1 MSVPEVPWVEVA
13 WAAHD
18 RQVVVRLPYRP
29 GLTAT
34 EAVEECGLRSRCR
47 DLPDTLDLG
56 VWGRP
61 VDAGHELAPGDRVEV
76 YRPLVYD
83 PKEERRRRASL
94 SRRAAA
100 RS

>member
-1 MSVPEVPWVEVA
+1 MPEAPWVEVA
-13 WAAHD
+13 WAACE
-18 RQVVVRLPYRP
+18 RQVVVRLPHRP
-29 GLTAT
+29 GMTA
-34 EAVEECGLRSRCR
+34 AGALEESGLGARCP
-47 DLPDTLDLG
+47 DLPRAPDLG

-61 VDAGHELAPGDRVEV
+61 VGHGHELSPGDRVEV

-100 RS
+100 GS